1 MKTQIKIAG
10 ITFTVDVTDI
20 ETLRIAQKFG
30 GMTASYGK
38 LLEIN
43 GSKKLFENALQI
55 AVKSGTELALELGIG
70 KPNRR
75 CGRLTLAHLMESAI
89 NVLYFAADANVFYE
103 KQGLFLEM
111 VCTALVHDS
120 VEDSVSRD
128 KSKFSY
134 DFAQLEADLLNGLEN
149 SCDIIGVTESDLV
162 QKILENV
169 KSLTIPLEKQ
179 TDKTF
184 TIEQLFAQLG
194 ESENF
199 NSNAFYVRLCET
211 ISALGNLEL
220 LGFSNGGVLNI
231 ADKENFYIPK
241 IVEMA
246 DFLNEILAVPASYE
260 TTSERIERIFQNA
273 VSNAKLNNA
282 HFVKAK

>member
-1 MKTQIKIAG
+1 MKTKITIAG
-10 ITFTVDVTDI
+10 ITFYVNVTDI
-20 ETLRIAQKFG
+20 ETLRIVQEFG
-30 GMTASYGK
+30 GMVASYGK

-55 AVKSGTELALELGIG
+55 AVNSGTEVALELGIG

-75 CGRLTLAHLMESAI
+75 CGRLILAHLMESAI
-89 NVLYFAADANVFYE
+89 NVLYFAGDANIFYE

-111 VCTALVHDS
+111 VCTALIHDS

-128 KSKFSY
+128 KTKFSY
-134 DFAQLEADLLNGLEN
+134 DFAQLEADLLVGLDN
-149 SCDIIGVTESDLV
+149 ACDFVPVEVLNLV
-162 QKILENV
+162 EKIVENV
-169 KSLTIPLEKQ
+169 KALTIPIEKQ
-179 TDKTF
+179 VDKNF

-211 ISALGNLEL
+211 ISALGRLEL

-246 DFLNEILAVPASYE
+246 NFLNEILPVPASYE
-260 TTSERIERIFQNA
+260 TTSEKNQKNF
-273 VSNAKLNNA
+273 SKCC
-282 HFVKAK
+282 FKCKT